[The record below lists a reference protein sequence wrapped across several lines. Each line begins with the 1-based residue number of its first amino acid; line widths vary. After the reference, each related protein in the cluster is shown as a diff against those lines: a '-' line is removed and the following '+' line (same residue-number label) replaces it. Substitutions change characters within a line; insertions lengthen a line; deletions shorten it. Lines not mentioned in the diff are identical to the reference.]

1 MTRTQDDYLSK
12 VLRLEQPLRAICTVS
27 LRTRPISRTCCGR
40 PICDSSASRRSAG
53 RISEMLRPSLLRR
66 RATSPWTGSGAG
78 GVVSIETVDDLA
90 DLPAADDIAGL
101 AEIVT
106 HTSDLCISPRALC
119 NCRISAAK
127 CLP

>member
-1 MTRTQDDYLSK
+1 MTRTQENYLSK

-40 PICDSSASRRSAG
+40 PIRDSSASRRSAG
-53 RISEMLRPSLLRR
+53 RISEMLRPPLLRR
-66 RATSPWTGSGAG
+66 RATSPWTGPGAG

-101 AEIVT
+101 
-106 HTSDLCISPRALC
+106 
-119 NCRISAAK
+119 
-127 CLP
+127 